1 MSSFSISSEVPSRR
15 HAQSVAGF
23 HQRHRNVFSKVL
35 KPKTLREEIQ
45 AFYARQVEGIPYIP
59 SYLQNTVY
67 AQLLEQQSLLFKK
80 IPHVKLTAKSEKTVE
95 APAQKV
101 KWRFVFK
108 ADGTVETIPIVSQ
121 EEYNTEHFALRRS
134 NEFYGSISAL
144 NNNSNNNNNN
154 NSSSSSSSINI
165 SSNSSSNNNSPLSKA
180 MPSQKEYAA
189 LETLLQE
196 NFNYSLASQDLRL
209 PTSWNPKT
217 RGDNI
222 ELGRNCLQL
231 TYQGPGKDDVEAS
244 SIKAN
249 HSVKKQCG
257 IYYFEVQIVSKGVDG
272 HIGIGLCRNIN
283 SLDRLPGWEE
293 HSWGYYGHNGHIS
306 SGPGTEKP
314 YGPRFSTGDVVGC
327 GIDFRDM
334 SAFYTKNGVHLGT
347 AFKNIKDANVF
358 PFIGFKTTGEKV
370 MTNFGSKPFKFDVR
384 QYVLNEKRNLIEDI
398 ATKPAK
404 SSHSQS
410 TVINDAAAKS
420 LADKLVLDYLR
431 HHGYSNSA
439 YALEKRMSVLN
450 KEDESMDEDEP
461 LDIDYIRRQEIRQL
475 VLEGDID
482 NVIEICNQHYPNV
495 LSENICILFNLKCR
509 KFLNMVQAAAEGKKA
524 AETMT
529 TDYDE
534 YEAESLVI
542 SNNDNCMKKRINTIA
557 DVDSFNCK
565 KKKLRMHTD
574 DELEPFREVMAYG
587 NELKRE
593 YEETA
598 KENSTIKEELTK
610 TFSTLAYSD
619 LSDPTIAYL
628 FETSEK
634 ENLALKLNSAILVSL
649 NRYPNSSI
657 ERIYRQTSTI
667 IGELVLG
674 GNAKAA
680 LLEPESDYLNSYHR

>member
-80 IPHVKLTAKSEKTVE
+80 IPHVKLTAKPEKTVE

-154 NSSSSSSSINI
+154 SSSSSSSINI
-165 SSNSSSNNNSPLSKA
+165 SSSSSNSSPL
-180 MPSQKEYAA
+180 
-189 LETLLQE
+189 T
-196 NFNYSLASQDLRL
+196 SQDLRL

-222 ELGRNCLQL
+222 ELGRSCLQL

-370 MTNFGSKPFKFDVR
+370 MTNFGSKPFKFDIR
-384 QYVLNEKRNLIEDI
+384 QYVLNEKRNLIENI

-410 TVINDAAAKS
+410 TIINDAAAKS

-439 YALEKRMSVLN
+439 YALEKRMAVLN

-461 LDIDYIRRQEIRQL
+461 LDIDYIRRQ
-475 VLEGDID
+475 
-482 NVIEICNQHYPNV
+482 
-495 LSENICILFNLKCR
+495 
-509 KFLNMVQAAAEGKKA
+509 GK
-524 AETMT
+524 
-529 TDYDE
+529 
-534 YEAESLVI
+534 V
-542 SNNDNCMKKRINTIA
+542 
-557 DVDSFNCK
+557 
-565 KKKLRMHTD
+565 
-574 DELEPFREVMAYG
+574 
-587 NELKRE
+587 
-593 YEETA
+593 
-598 KENSTIKEELTK
+598 
-610 TFSTLAYSD
+610 
-619 LSDPTIAYL
+619 
-628 FETSEK
+628 
-634 ENLALKLNSAILVSL
+634 
-649 NRYPNSSI
+649 
-657 ERIYRQTSTI
+657 
-667 IGELVLG
+667 
-674 GNAKAA
+674 
-680 LLEPESDYLNSYHR
+680 